1 MPEEVT
7 VRLDDGAEEVGLD
20 DLSELVEEL
29 IGGAAGEELD
39 VVVVVVVVLVVEGC
53 ATLGALLLTV
63 LLDLDAELDAEG
75 LL

>member
-1 MPEEVT
+1 M
-7 VRLDDGAEEVGLD
+7 
-20 DLSELVEEL
+20 EEL